1 MEHVTKHLQAYIDG
15 ELPTRDRHRV
25 EEHCAHCAECAR
37 ELAALQAVWATVTS
51 AHSGASESSL
61 ERSLLTQVR
70 RRLAERSR
78 GGVGGFGAMLTGS
91 QWPRLARAGFASAAV
106 TVGLA
111 VGLMAGGP
119 GSARVGDGGV
129 IEIGLTDRTEAM
141 NLLEESSNLYGGDW
155 ALDQLWLA
163 AAYEEESVR

>member
-1 MEHVTKHLQAYIDG
+1 MEHVTEHLQAYVDG
-15 ELPTRDRHRV
+15 ELPTPDRHRV

-37 ELAALQAVWATVTS
+37 ELAALQVVWATVTS
-51 AHSGASESSL
+51 AFSGESESPL
-61 ERSLLTQVR
+61 ERSLLPQVS

-78 GGVGGFGAMLTGS
+78 GGLGGLGAMLAGS

-106 TVGLA
+106 TAGLA
-111 VGLMAGGP
+111 MGLLAGGP
-119 GSARVGDGGV
+119 GSARLGDGGV
-129 IEIGLTDRTEAM
+129 IQGGLTDRTEAM

-163 AAYEEESVR
+163 AADEEESVR